1 MNKIKIFSLVSVIV
15 IFGAGALI
23 FLNNEI
29 SKNNRI
35 LSAKEQEQ
43 EGKVLGTSSVPE
55 TSSQVLDSA
64 EKIFK
69 KISVLEAKSIIEEQ
83 KLDSNFKIIDIRTKE
98 EFDSGNIE
106 GAINIDFNNNFEE
119 GIGQLNKNGTYLIYC
134 MSGRR
139 SSEAIKI
146 FEKLGFFEVYDLEG
160 GYEKWITQ

>member
-1 MNKIKIFSLVSVIV
+1 MNKIKIFSLVAVIV

-29 SKNNRI
+29 SKNNRS

-43 EGKVLGTSSVPE
+43 EGTVLGVSSENE
-55 TSSQVLDSA
+55 TSSQVLNSA

-69 KISVLEAKSIIEEQ
+69 KISVLEAKSMIEGQ
-83 KLDSNFKIIDIRTKE
+83 KLDSNFQIIDIRTKE

-106 GAINIDFNNNFEE
+106 GAINLDFNNNFEE
-119 GIGQLNKNGTYLIYC
+119 EINKLNKKGKYLIYC

-139 SSEAIKI
+139 SGEAIQT
-146 FEKLGFFEVYDLEG
+146 FEKLGFSEVYDLEG